1 MVNNSLK
8 NISFLIILFLSEIA
22 FSQSGKLQSH
32 FIPVWS
38 NNPYLPM
45 NIYISS
51 AVLDSIAL
59 KAGDEIG
66 IFDGSVCVGSRIIT
80 NIITPGNPLSII
92 ASTDDPLTSV
102 KDGFTPGN
110 KIIIKV
116 WDAENQREIFNC
128 ITDYEIGTG
137 NFVSLGSAF
146 LSLSCYSKLKVVPL
160 KFLIEALFDGQKM
173 VTDTVMIELRKHTT
187 PYNLIDS
194 CIALI
199 DSAGNS
205 AAEFSSVSFNDSFY
219 IVIKHRN
226 SIETWSKL
234 PQKFSNAIMQYDF
247 TIDSTM
253 AYGNN
258 LFYKA
263 GRWCIYS
270 GDVNQDGII
279 DSTDLINVYNSNIA
293 GESGINVNDLNK
305 DELVEIYDLI
315 IVFKNFSN
323 QIITIKPN

>member
-1 MVNNSLK
+1 MVNISLK
-8 NISFLIILFLSEIA
+8 NISFLIILLLLSDVEYP
-22 FSQSGKLQSH
+22 QSGTFQDH
-32 FIPVWS
+32 FTSVWS

-59 KAGDEIG
+59 KSGDEIG
-66 IFDGSVCVGSRIIT
+66 IFDGSVCVGSRMIT

-137 NFVSLGSAF
+137 NFVSLGSAL
-146 LSLSCYSKLKVVPL
+146 LSLSCYSKLKIAPL
-160 KFLIEALFDGQKM
+160 KLLIEALFDGQKM
-173 VTDTVMIELRKHTT
+173 VPDTAIIELRKNIS
-187 PYNLIDS
+187 PYNVLDSCITLIDS
-194 CIALI
+194 T
-199 DSAGNS
+199 GNCG
-205 AAEFSSVSFNDSFY
+205 AEFSSISFNDSFY

-234 PQKFSNAIMQYDF
+234 PQKFSNAILQYDF
-247 TIDSTM
+247 TIDSTT

-258 LFYKA
+258 LVYKA

-270 GDVNQDGII
+270 GDVNQDGMI
-279 DSTDLINVYNSNIA
+279 DSTDLMIVYTDNITGNTGYINS
-293 GESGINVNDLNK
+293 DLNG
-305 DELVEIYDLI
+305 DGFCEILDILYCYKNVKFKI
-315 IVFKNFSN
+315 IKV
-323 QIITIKPN
+323 IP

>member
-1 MVNNSLK
+1 MVNISLM
-8 NISFLIILFLSEIA
+8 NISFLIILFLSDIA
-22 FSQSGKLQSH
+22 FPQSGKLQSH

-116 WDAENQREIFNC
+116 WDAENQLEIFNC

-137 NFVSLGSAF
+137 NFVSLGSAL
-146 LSLSCYSKLKVVPL
+146 LSLSCYSKLKIAPL
-160 KFLIEALFDGQKM
+160 KLLIEALFDGLKM
-173 VTDTVMIELRKHTT
+173 VPDTAIIELRKNIS
-187 PYNLIDS
+187 PYNVLDSCITLIDS
-194 CIALI
+194 T
-199 DSAGNS
+199 GNCG
-205 AAEFSSVSFNDSFY
+205 AEFSSISFNDSFY

-234 PQKFSNAIMQYDF
+234 PQKFSNATMQYDF

-258 LFYKA
+258 LVYKA

-279 DSTDLINVYNSNIA
+279 DSTDLMIVYNSNIA